1 MEESKIKLW
10 LTFISIIVGIGTAGW
25 QFNKS
30 TEASN
35 ERFEKEMIANAIV
48 LNSKEQ
54 TLANL
59 KFLLEM
65 QVISSEKEKYVQN
78 LSDSTF
84 FNADKML
91 SDDIWGIYFRVLDKN
106 NRPIGGVHVKIEYQD
121 ETGNVILN
129 MENYTTY
136 SFTPAEFTYPE
147 NFCGKFARITLKKS
161 GYRSSTKEIRLPKI
175 YDHETK
181 IFVLEEKQ

>member
-1 MEESKIKLW
+1 MDESKIKHW
-10 LTFISIIVGIGTAGW
+10 LTFIGIVAGIGIAGW

-30 TEASN
+30 TEAAN

-48 LNSKEQ
+48 LDSKEQ

-65 QVISSEKEKYVQN
+65 QVISSEKEKYVKN

-84 FNADKML
+84 FGINRML
-91 SDDIWGIYFRVLDKN
+91 SDDIWWIYYRVLDKN
-106 NRPIGGVHVKIEYQD
+106 NRPIGGVHVKVECVD
-121 ETGNVILN
+121 DNGDVILN

-136 SFTPAEFTYPE
+136 SYEPAEFTYPE
-147 NFCGKFARITLKKS
+147 NFCGKFARITLEKS
-161 GYRSSTKEIRLPKI
+161 GYSSYTTRIRLPKVN
-175 YDHETK
+175 ESGAK
-181 IFVLEEKQ
+181 EFVLEKQ